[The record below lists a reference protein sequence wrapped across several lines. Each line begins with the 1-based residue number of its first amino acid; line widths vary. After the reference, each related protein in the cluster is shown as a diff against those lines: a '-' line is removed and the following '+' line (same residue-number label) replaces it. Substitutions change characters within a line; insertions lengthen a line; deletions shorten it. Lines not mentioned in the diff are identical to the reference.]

1 MLRRYG
7 DMLSVSDVS
16 RVLNMEPRNVRGLL
30 TTVDVTTRLPG
41 VKIGKSWR
49 IARDQLHRY
58 LVTHHNALHHDN
70 DTHDNAIDHDA
81 LHGAARHGGDDVAF
95 SSPHDERDF

>member
-1 MLRRYG
+1 MDETTAVPPWPDSMLRRYG

-30 TTVDVTTRLPG
+30 TTVDVSTRLPG

-58 LVTHHNALHHDN
+58 LVIHHNAIHC
-70 DTHDNAIDHDA
+70 
-81 LHGAARHGGDDVAF
+81 DDDSTF
-95 SSPHDERDF
+95 SSPHDERDS

>member
-1 MLRRYG
+1 MPPWPGSMLGRYG

-16 RVLNMEPRNVRGLL
+16 RVLNMEPRNVRGVL

-58 LVTHHNALHHDN
+58 LVIHHNALD
-70 DTHDNAIDHDA
+70 
-81 LHGAARHGGDDVAF
+81 HGGDDVAF
-95 SSPHDERDF
+95 STPHDERDS